1 MSLSGLAQ
9 SKCDITK
16 MLKNGSAR
24 LWEEHFLPFKACGC
38 HSGLAVI
45 RKKRSEGSCKEI

>member
-16 MLKNGSAR
+16 MLKNSLAR
-24 LWEEHFLPFKACGC
+24 LWEEIEFSKFG
-38 HSGLAVI
+38 AVI
-45 RKKRSEGSCKEI
+45 VGSQ